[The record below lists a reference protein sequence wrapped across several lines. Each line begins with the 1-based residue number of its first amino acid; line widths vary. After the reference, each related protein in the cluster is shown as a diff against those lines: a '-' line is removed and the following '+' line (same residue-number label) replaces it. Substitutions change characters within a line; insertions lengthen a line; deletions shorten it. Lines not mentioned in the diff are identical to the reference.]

1 MTDKNINKYIEKEV
15 DEFEEYMRGEK
26 KSENTVSEYVH
37 FVRQMLQFTRK
48 KVENIKEGDVK
59 KYQIYLSTKMK
70 YSKNTMYLALKAIG
84 AYFKFRGRDDIA
96 KSIKAPRRPRQ
107 MPKYLTEEEVRKLLD
122 AAKDRPR
129 DYAILSLLAY
139 SGLRVSELCNLKI
152 EDVDLSERVVYVH
165 SGKGDKDRIVV
176 ISEKAAEAIENYIF
190 SREDSLEF
198 LFSSQKSEKI
208 TRVQVFR
215 IVKKYAVKAGIKK
228 NVTPHVLRHT
238 LATTM
243 LRRGVDI
250 RYIQQF
256 LGHSSVATTQIYT
269 HVDDNALKKVYDK
282 VMQEY

>member
-1 MTDKNINKYIEKEV
+1 MHDKESTYVHHELEKFRAYLE
-15 DEFEEYMRGEK
+15 GEK
-26 KSENTVSEYVH
+26 KSENTIGEYIH
-37 FVRQMLQFTRK
+37 FVRQMLLFTGK
-48 KVENIKEGDVK
+48 KYNQLTVGDIK

-84 AYFKFRGRDDIA
+84 SYLKYRNRDDIVKA
-96 KSIKAPRRPRQ
+96 IKPPRRPKQ
-107 MPKYLTEEEVRKLLD
+107 MPKYLTEEEMRKLLD
-122 AAKDRPR
+122 SAKDNSR

-139 SGLRVSELCNLKI
+139 SGLRVSELCNLHV

-165 SGKGDKDRIVV
+165 SGKGDKDRIVI
-176 ISEKAAEAIENYIF
+176 ISAKAAEAIENYLL
-190 SREDSLEF
+190 SRQDSLEY

-215 IVKKYAVKAGIKK
+215 IVKKYARKAGIKK

-243 LRRGVDI
+243 LRRGIDI

-269 HVDDNALKKVYDK
+269 HVDDGTLKRVYDQA
-282 VMQEY
+282 MEEY

>member
-139 SGLRVSELCNLKI
+139 SGLRVSELCNLRI

-215 IVKKYAVKAGIKK
+215 IVKKYAVKADIKK